1 MSGLGREDCEAALR
15 ARGVLPV
22 QVQGLIACG
31 SRVLFAAVAA
41 ETLHEHGGIDC
52 HEQPEGIE
60 CVLLLDSVRA
70 PVGLFKS
77 FADLD
82 GLRGE

>member
-31 SRVLFAAVAA
+31 SGVLFAAVAA
-41 ETLHEHGGIDC
+41 EALHEISGVDC
-52 HEQPEGIE
+52 LEQPEGVE

-70 PVGLFKS
+70 PVGLSKS